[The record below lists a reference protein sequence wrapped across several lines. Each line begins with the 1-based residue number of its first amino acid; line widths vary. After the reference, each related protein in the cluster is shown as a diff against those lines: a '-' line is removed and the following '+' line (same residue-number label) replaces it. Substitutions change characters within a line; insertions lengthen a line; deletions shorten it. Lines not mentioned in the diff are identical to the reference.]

1 MITSIL
7 FYIPDVDQTRGGIRQ
22 YSINLLATIAN
33 FDQNLFHFYI
43 YHNLQDPE
51 VFAIIKSYSSC
62 TLVTDRDIYIT
73 EINRKNF
80 WRKKG
85 SLFSQFF
92 TGKQPYRFKTIDAFD
107 VFLKEK
113 KIEYVHIPYQFIP
126 KTNLSAK
133 VICTLHDVQELHFPA
148 FFPAKVRAYRTNMY
162 LDCVTKSHKVVVSYQ
177 HIAQDLITYFNASP
191 NKIQVCLLNMK
202 DLWFNKLEQEYKNTI
217 PSNPYKEDYLLYPA
231 NFWKHKNHQRLIEAF
246 SIFKKQTDTTIQ
258 LVLTGN
264 SNNKEGIIIRQLVD
278 KLDLKDD
285 IIFAGIL
292 DEQALYATY
301 KNALGVVVP
310 TLYEAGSF
318 PLMESII
325 MEIPVICSNVTSLP
339 ETIGDK
345 QFVFDPFDLEDM
357 TSKIKQLVTDEAYRH
372 QSRLNGK
379 KMSGR
384 IKQTG
389 AEEIIKKLYS
399 NKN

>member
-1 MITSIL
+1 MNNII
-7 FYIPDVDQTRGGIRQ
+7 FYIPDVDQTHGGVRQ
-22 YSINLLATIAN
+22 YSINLLTTIAN
-33 FDQNLFHFYI
+33 FDQDSFHFYI
-43 YHNLQDPE
+43 YHNLKDPE
-51 VFAIIKSYSSC
+51 VLEIIKSYKNC
-62 TLVTDRDIYIT
+62 TLITDKDIYIPA
-73 EINRKNF
+73 ISRRNF
-80 WRKKG
+80 WRKKIT
-85 SLFSQFF
+85 LLSQFF
-92 TGKQPYRFKTIDAFD
+92 IGKQPYRFKTIDAFD

-148 FFPAKVRAYRTNMY
+148 FFPAKVRAYRANMY

-177 HIAQDLITYFNASP
+177 HIAQDLITYFNTSP

-246 SIFKKQTDTTIQ
+246 SIFKKQTDATTQ

-264 SNNKEGIIIRQLVD
+264 NDNEEGIVVKQLVD
-278 KLDLKDD
+278 KLGLNGDV
-285 IIFAGIL
+285 IFAGIL
-292 DEQALYATY
+292 DEQTLYATY

-325 MEIPVICSNVTSLP
+325 MGIPVICSNVTSLP

-345 QFVFDPFDLEDM
+345 QFVFDPFDIEDM
-357 TSKIKQLVTDEAYRH
+357 TSKIKQLVTDETYRH

-384 IKQTG
+384 IKKTG
-389 AEEIIKKLYS
+389 AEEIIKYIYL